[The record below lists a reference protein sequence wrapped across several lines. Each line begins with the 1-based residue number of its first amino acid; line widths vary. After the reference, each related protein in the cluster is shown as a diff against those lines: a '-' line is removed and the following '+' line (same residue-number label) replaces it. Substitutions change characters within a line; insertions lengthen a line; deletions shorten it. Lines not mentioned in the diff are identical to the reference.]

1 VIKRSD
7 GNIVEFVA
15 RLVGRH
21 RSNYQLFSCE
31 KEDVLAGQNLQIWI
45 TCRKSEVF

>member
-7 GNIVEFVA
+7 GNIADFVA

-31 KEDVLAGQNLQIWI
+31 KEECISRSKLTDLDHL
-45 TCRKSEVF
+45 